1 MSEQNEN
8 LEKNTPP
15 AAETGNADSTVDKLK
30 KTAADLTDKINANET
45 VSNAKDKVKEA
56 AAKVQENETISA
68 AVDKLNNNK
77 YVQQAKKSKHY
88 KLIRLGA
95 IVAVILVVFGLG
107 KALFGDK
114 YAAKA
119 ERTVVSVYK
128 QNLEEYGF
136 CTNISVKTKV
146 IGKNKGAHLYLV
158 DTKSSFKYSGEKM
171 NDTAFVI
178 VYAAADEAY
187 IVREIGYDKS
197 SKAEQKAIAISMLS
211 RG

>member
-119 ERTVVSVYK
+119 EKAVVNEYTQVLK
-128 QNLEEYGF
+128 EEGF
-136 CTNISVKTKV
+136 TNISIEPKV

-158 DTKSSFKYSGEKM
+158 DTKASCRYLGEKA
-171 NDTAFVI
+171 DATSFII
-178 VYAAADEAY
+178 VYAAADDAY
-187 IVREIGYDKS
+187 IVHDIEYDKS
-197 SKAEQKAIAISMLS
+197 SKAERKAFAINRLS